1 MDSFNPSIKWLFAII
16 ILFFL
21 IQFYNYYQKC
31 DADCRAQQKKARE
44 ERKEREK
51 EERKEKRAEWKAKP
65 FGEKAKIIATN
76 VAIAIIYLIGIALL
90 ALVFGGFASAVAM
103 SSGYS

>member
-44 ERKEREK
+44 ERKAREK
-51 EERKEKRAEWKAKP
+51 AEKEAKRAEWKAKP
-65 FGEKAKIIATN
+65 FGEKAEIIATN
-76 VAIAIIYLIGIALL
+76 VAIAIVYLIGILLL
-90 ALVFGGFASAVAM
+90 ALVFGAF
-103 SSGYS
+103 SGVFVLAAGS